1 MGEYMKALI
10 LCDGYGK
17 EQSAHEGG
25 SNALFVLTDGFMAID
40 KLLIDLAAAEFHEAM
55 LLTSVASRQLQE
67 KLGTEHKGVRLSY
80 EHGSRTAKD
89 VGFALTK
96 MDDDVV
102 VVDSGVVT
110 DINFKKM
117 MTKFAHSAPPLMAYV
132 AVRAE
137 STVLLD
143 RLSEALFGNE
153 FSAVYGGIFCV
164 RKGFDLGGFA
174 LGEELEEALHM
185 LADLGQLDTYEE
197 SNFWDTLYT
206 EDGKKR
212 VREEFRNKTVKPW
225 GYEKVHI
232 ITELY
237 LLKEL
242 YIREGFQ
249 SSYHFH
255 KNKDETMLILHGD
268 GFIQFED
275 RKEYFK
281 AGDTIRIK
289 PYEKHT
295 IVANTDTTLYEA
307 STPFLEDTT
316 RVKDFY
322 PVR

>member
-1 MGEYMKALI
+1 MKALI

-17 EQSAHEGG
+17 RQSAHEGG
-25 SNALFVLTDGFMAID
+25 SNALFVLTDGLLAID
-40 KLLIDLAAAEFHEAM
+40 KLLLDLATVEFREAM

-67 KLGTEHKGVRLSY
+67 KLGIEHKGVKLTY
-80 EHGSRTAKD
+80 EYGSRTAKD

-96 MDDDVV
+96 MNDDVV

-117 MTKFAHSAPPLMAYV
+117 ITKFVHSEAPIMAYV
-132 AVRAE
+132 AARAE
-137 STVLLD
+137 STLILD
-143 RLSEALFGNE
+143 RLSEALFGSE
-153 FSAVYGGIFCV
+153 FLAAYGGIFCV
-164 RKGFDLGGFA
+164 RKGFDVGRFA

-197 SNFWDTLYT
+197 SNFWDTVYT

-212 VREEFRNKTVKPW
+212 IREEFRNKTVKPW

-242 YIREGFQ
+242 YIREGYR

-255 KNKDETMLILHGD
+255 KNKDETMFILRGD
-268 GFIQFED
+268 GFIQFDD
-275 RKEYFK
+275 RKEYFN

-295 IVANTDTTLYEA
+295 IVANTDTILYEA